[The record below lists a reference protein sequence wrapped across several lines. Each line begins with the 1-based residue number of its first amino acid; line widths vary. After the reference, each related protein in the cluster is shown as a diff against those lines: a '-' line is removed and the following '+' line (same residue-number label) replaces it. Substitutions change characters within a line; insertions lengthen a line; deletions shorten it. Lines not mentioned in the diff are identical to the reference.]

1 MQNDTSWEEESEAG
15 GVRAERRG
23 RRRPDRMKRS
33 CREAKR
39 EGCEE
44 R

>member
-1 MQNDTSWEEESEAG
+1 MNDTSWEEESEAG
-15 GVRAERRG
+15 GVRAGRRG
-23 RRRPDRMKRS
+23 TMRPERVTRS
-33 CREAKR
+33 CREVKR